1 MQFESFQRYSRQSQ
15 SHGTNDH
22 NGLFLLASL
31 SQPAEAFSTRSSW
44 QTLVRLQNSSSAV
57 GRGYWQGSSF
67 TSEGPFSL
75 HCAGIEGSD
84 RLTRERAWLK
94 ELRRMHKP
102 GGSRIIARRF

>member
-31 SQPAEAFSTRSSW
+31 SKPAEAFFARSSW
-44 QTLVRLQNSSSAV
+44 QASVRLQNSSSAV

-67 TSEGPFSL
+67 MSEGPISL
-75 HCAGIEGSD
+75 HSVGIEGSK

-94 ELRRMHKP
+94 EL
-102 GGSRIIARRF
+102 